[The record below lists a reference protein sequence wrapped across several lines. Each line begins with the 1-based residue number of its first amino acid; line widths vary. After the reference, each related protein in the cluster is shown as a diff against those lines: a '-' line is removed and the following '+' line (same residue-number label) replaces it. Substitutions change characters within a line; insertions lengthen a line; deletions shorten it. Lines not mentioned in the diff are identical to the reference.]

1 MSVPNKFGF
10 RLRPGSQ
17 RELTALQP
25 SLKRLDLNDSAPCR
39 AASEIPW
46 QRGFKTCVNARAC
59 FGSLSIPVNGQC
71 QPPLL
76 FRIAARG
83 KNTRKFAKH
92 LNSYLTMKTEFEVF
106 SPPFD
111 EILEPVVCGTREE
124 ADKVVTWLRE
134 ASSRNFGTS
143 CNWQVREVEVGK
155 RPIPPKAEVVTPVL
169 VDEVRKLMAKH
180 GQDVIVTFAWN
191 GHDGVVNIATAGTNR
206 QHSEWAYELSEKLA
220 KYVGLNPGGTLYEDR
235 REEHQV

>member
-76 FRIAARG
+76 FRIAVRG

-92 LNSYLTMKTEFEVF
+92 LNSYFF
-106 SPPFD
+106 SNCSGLARFFFCFS
-111 EILEPVVCGTREE
+111 V
-124 ADKVVTWLRE
+124 
-134 ASSRNFGTS
+134 SN
-143 CNWQVREVEVGK
+143 
-155 RPIPPKAEVVTPVL
+155 PVL
-169 VDEVRKLMAKH
+169 SRWRRLALAVNRDRKRSERSP
-180 GQDVIVTFAWN
+180 
-191 GHDGVVNIATAGTNR
+191 GVNAGFK
-206 QHSEWAYELSEKLA
+206 SPL
-220 KYVGLNPGGTLYEDR
+220 PGNLRCCPTGSAVV
-235 REEHQV
+235 QVQSL